1 MRQLPIRFKITLWFT
16 AALLVMFLSSYLLV
30 RYLEHQGLQK
40 NIRDNLVETVE
51 HNVDEVEFYTNMDN
65 IDLYNETDYFS
76 VYRNGYLEIDDDFLD
91 QVNEVYTGLYSTDM
105 VLLYGENPVSRN
117 TATLPF
123 SDSKIQRVKE
133 KKGILY
139 YVYDRKLTAKGL
151 ESLWLRGVVSEQQGL
166 EHILQVT
173 RLSLQILP
181 LLVLVSAIGGYFLTK
196 KMLKPI
202 QEISNSAA
210 KIGTGDD
217 LKQRISLAPGNDELH
232 QLARSFNQMFE
243 RLENAFEKERQFTSD
258 ASHELRTPVSVITA
272 QCEFTLE
279 KPRTG
284 EEYENALETILRQSK
299 KMSRLINDML
309 DYIRLEMRAESYKK
323 ETIDLTELVESLCF
337 DMALIKEKD
346 IVLSWEVEKNICF
359 SGSRLL
365 LSRLLTNLISN
376 AYRYGKEEGHIF
388 VCLKRR
394 EHQIT
399 LSVSDDGIGIAQ
411 EEQLKI
417 FQRFYQ
423 ADTSH
428 SGSGTGLGLSMA
440 DQIVRFHKGSI
451 RVESALGKGSTFY
464 IFFME

>member
-133 KKGILY
+133 KGILY
-139 YVYDRKLTAKGL
+139 YIYDRKLTAKGL
-151 ESLWLRGVVSEQQGL
+151 EGLWLRGVVSEQQGL

-365 LSRLLTNLISN
+365 LSSLLTNLISN

>member
-40 NIRDNLVETVE
+40 NIWDNLVETVE

-133 KKGILY
+133 KGILY
-139 YVYDRKLTAKGL
+139 YIYDRKLTAKGL
-151 ESLWLRGVVSEQQGL
+151 EGLWLRGVVSEQQGL

>member
-1 MRQLPIRFKITLWFT
+1 MNEVADVI
-16 AALLVMFLSSYLLV
+16 
-30 RYLEHQGLQK
+30 
-40 NIRDNLVETVE
+40 E

-133 KKGILY
+133 KGILY
-139 YVYDRKLTAKGL
+139 YIYDRKLTAKGL

>member
-133 KKGILY
+133 KGILY
-139 YVYDRKLTAKGL
+139 YVYDRKLTAKGM

-232 QLARSFNQMFE
+232 QLARSFNQKFE

>member
-133 KKGILY
+133 KGILY

-299 KMSRLINDML
+299 KMSRLRNDML

>member
-40 NIRDNLVETVE
+40 NIRDNLVETAE

-133 KKGILY
+133 KGILY
-139 YVYDRKLTAKGL
+139 YIYDRKLTAKGL
-151 ESLWLRGVVSEQQGL
+151 EGLWLRGVVSEQQGL

>member
-133 KKGILY
+133 KGILY

-346 IVLSWEVEKNICF
+346 IVLSWEVEKNIFF

>member
-133 KKGILY
+133 KGILY
-139 YVYDRKLTAKGL
+139 YIYDRKLTAKGL
-151 ESLWLRGVVSEQQGL
+151 EGLWLRGVVSEQQGL

-399 LSVSDDGIGIAQ
+399 LSVSDDGIGNAQ

>member
-133 KKGILY
+133 KGILY
-139 YVYDRKLTAKGL
+139 YIYDRKLTAKGL
-151 ESLWLRGVVSEQQGL
+151 EGLWLRGVVSEQQGL

-451 RVESALGKGSTFY
+451 RIESALGKGSTFY

>member
-133 KKGILY
+133 KGILY
-139 YVYDRKLTAKGL
+139 YIYDRKLTAKGL
-151 ESLWLRGVVSEQQGL
+151 EGLWLRGVVSEQQGL

-451 RVESALGKGSTFY
+451 CVESALGKGSTFY

>member
-133 KKGILY
+133 KGILY
-139 YVYDRKLTAKGL
+139 YVYDRKLTAKGM

-232 QLARSFNQMFE
+232 QLARSFNKKFE

-323 ETIDLTELVESLCF
+323 ETIALTELVESLCF

>member
-133 KKGILY
+133 KGILY

-181 LLVLVSAIGGYFLTK
+181 LLVLVSPIGGYFLTK

>member
-133 KKGILY
+133 KGILY

-451 RVESALGKGSTFY
+451 RVESALGKGSTLY

>member
-76 VYRNGYLEIDDDFLD
+76 IYRNGYLEIDDDFLD

-133 KKGILY
+133 KGILY

-151 ESLWLRGVVSEQQGL
+151 EGLWLRGVVSEQQGL

-323 ETIDLTELVESLCF
+323 ETLDLTELVESLCF

>member
-133 KKGILY
+133 KGILY
-139 YVYDRKLTAKGL
+139 YIYDRKLTAKGL
-151 ESLWLRGVVSEQQGL
+151 EGLWLRGVVSEQQGL

>member
-1 MRQLPIRFKITLWFT
+1 
-16 AALLVMFLSSYLLV
+16 
-30 RYLEHQGLQK
+30 
-40 NIRDNLVETVE
+40 
-51 HNVDEVEFYTNMDN
+51 
-65 IDLYNETDYFS
+65 
-76 VYRNGYLEIDDDFLD
+76 
-91 QVNEVYTGLYSTDM
+91 
-105 VLLYGENPVSRN
+105 
-117 TATLPF
+117 
-123 SDSKIQRVKE
+123 
-133 KKGILY
+133 
-139 YVYDRKLTAKGL
+139 
-151 ESLWLRGVVSEQQGL
+151 
-166 EHILQVT
+166 
-173 RLSLQILP
+173 
-181 LLVLVSAIGGYFLTK
+181 
-196 KMLKPI
+196 
-202 QEISNSAA
+202 
-210 KIGTGDD
+210 
-217 LKQRISLAPGNDELH
+217 
-232 QLARSFNQMFE
+232 MFE

>member
-133 KKGILY
+133 KGILY
-139 YVYDRKLTAKGL
+139 YIYDRKLTAKGL
-151 ESLWLRGVVSEQQGL
+151 EGLWLRGVVSEQQGL

-323 ETIDLTELVESLCF
+323 ETTDLTELVESLCF

>member
-133 KKGILY
+133 KGILY

-151 ESLWLRGVVSEQQGL
+151 EGLWLRGVVSEQQGL

-323 ETIDLTELVESLCF
+323 ETLDLTELVESLCF

>member
-133 KKGILY
+133 KGILY

-202 QEISNSAA
+202 QEISYSAA

>member
-133 KKGILY
+133 KGILY
-139 YVYDRKLTAKGL
+139 YIYDRKLTAKGL

>member
-133 KKGILY
+133 KGILY
-139 YVYDRKLTAKGL
+139 YIYDRKLTAKGL
-151 ESLWLRGVVSEQQGL
+151 EGLWLRGVVSEQQGL

-451 RVESALGKGSTFY
+451 RVDSALGKGSTFY

>member
-133 KKGILY
+133 KGILY

-279 KPRTG
+279 NPRTG

>member
-133 KKGILY
+133 KGILY
-139 YVYDRKLTAKGL
+139 YIYDRKLTAKGL
-151 ESLWLRGVVSEQQGL
+151 EGLWLRGVVSEQQGL

-411 EEQLKI
+411 EEQLKL

>member
-133 KKGILY
+133 KGILY

-151 ESLWLRGVVSEQQGL
+151 EGLWLRGVVSEQQGL

>member
-133 KKGILY
+133 KGILY
-139 YVYDRKLTAKGL
+139 YIYDRKLTAKGL
-151 ESLWLRGVVSEQQGL
+151 EGLWLRGVVSEQQGL

-284 EEYENALETILRQSK
+284 EEYGNALETILRQSK

>member
-133 KKGILY
+133 KGILY
-139 YVYDRKLTAKGL
+139 YIYDRKLTAKGL
-151 ESLWLRGVVSEQQGL
+151 EGLWLRGVVSEQQGL

-202 QEISNSAA
+202 QESSNSAA

>member
-133 KKGILY
+133 KGILY